1 MLQVAAVIRTA
12 LEDTIRS
19 RLISDPNTRIR
30 LVLVG
35 PPREVLEATFNALTD
50 RGADDWTIVVNDRQ
64 YDITVLWVD
73 AAGEETTPGT
83 TTKSQR
89 CGWDYAVT
97 IRNSVRHVVSLVS
110 LSKMD
115 SMQESI
121 TNTTE
126 LIGAP
131 QGVSAIRKWTT
142 VAPWPHILQA
152 IDRNLGI
159 GERTARLLISEVM
172 KSSADLKPV
181 LRDLDPWLV
190 SERLLEPIRPSEATK
205 IVSATVGIPF
215 SKETITD
222 ELVRDGLEVIK
233 RLGDFLGQQ
242 GLSEGIGLLKDTET
256 TRKRALTDA
265 LDDLNQHIVRS
276 AGSGL
281 AFSRVPTW
289 HFRPSS
295 PNVEWWQQLTR
306 DHLHEMLEEVGAAKR
321 PERKKTLNLTC
332 ENALDGRKTGAAD
345 PAIVLDRLELKV
357 RPPQG
362 ELMPAVSYYR
372 TVGRSGQAM
381 PTSGNE
387 RETCTDD
394 LLNLGVQLADKPIR
408 YTCTADGYT
417 TAKMDVV
424 VLNRSA
430 CRGTVRVKEAE
441 KNGTPTKPQ
450 KQLAWRQEVLVSR
463 SGVHDIDVYHASEVA
478 TVEIWHES
486 RILES
491 KPATNPAR
499 FILEDVEHGYRVS
512 VVLRTADNIEVSRW
526 TVEFAVAEE
535 DAGKAPTRFDAL
547 VQAHQQLRRRV
558 GATHPRNVPLRQL
571 EYAYLTSPD
580 SWRPVVACW
589 ENEIDRFPTIDWS
602 DPRLGSIRPQP
613 DPRPRI
619 PTIPLEFAVAR
630 ERVRQRL
637 MEESRQLVEIDLAK
651 PELEPL
657 LEKYLGEYLAWLIA
671 APRESVWSDCIII
684 HAPEPNVQAGRTTAS
699 NEPFAVLLS
708 PFHPLRLAWQFLAQ
722 SQLALSLA
730 NPCPVAGLLYPHGCP
745 SIGLWTLHPGTGNE
759 SKRAFFAI
767 SSDNPY
773 WAVLLNRRYLEHA
786 GQQRVMQSLAELGIE
801 PHGLVGRFT
810 KSQATNTMNEVA
822 RILSGRSILR
832 IGIVGS
838 GEMTSDCIEGITA
851 WCDHQLSDESDGERG
866 EVASLPP
873 RFVEVY
879 YQKPPSAESGSQYG
893 LSSERIAAL
902 SEKTGER
909 VKWFVQAEGQS
920 KPHDLVILDQLGIHD
935 PQGASGEAKSPL
947 IDGVLYRSR
956 VREDSEGAVW
966 LSEARIG
973 KTRRLSAGLAGL
985 VEETVLHFEE
995 AAASDEGVSQLRFRP
1010 NQKAIGERLEQ
1021 RSRFVAVTSSQ
1032 VDPAC
1037 FSRGA
1042 EAQNG
1047 FIWDYE
1053 VPGALGMEE
1062 ASAGY
1067 YLITK
1072 SSPAM
1077 KVAIS
1082 KAVNLVT
1089 QQTIAV
1095 DDVLNEVSRRGI
1107 PILKRM
1113 AAGGSASR
1121 GELGLL
1127 LAVRLLQ
1134 DAFRGEGGKVRLPV
1148 WNGDCGHLILPV
1160 DPYEA
1165 PLTRLGQHLRQSK
1178 SIRYADL
1185 IVFSIYAPEAE
1196 GASVALRI
1204 TPLEVKFREG
1214 QMSPSD
1220 LAEALDQ
1227 AASLGEVLT
1236 QLWATPHQEVLW
1248 KTCSLALLA
1257 QFVEYAFRIYADERI
1272 HGLSAA
1278 RWTAKQECVLQTILS
1293 GDAQVDVNSAGC
1305 LLVFDNS
1312 VSSEALD
1319 MDNDGTCDTA
1329 VICRT
1334 DAANLL
1340 VGSGQLSSNAEASV
1354 VSLGFTLA
1362 VCSDRQVDLDA
1373 KQGDLSASAGLPGQ
1387 PDEGLPSDGT
1397 PPFVL
1402 EPVVRPWYG
1411 DREVVPADELAED
1424 EPDARARPNAQ
1435 AEHDRQVIPPEIRSQ
1450 VDQAFEGFIGNQR
1463 AVATLKRSLLKAL
1476 VEKPPHLDKNFLLMG
1491 YPSTGKT
1498 ELSKRMALALGLPFI
1513 HIDGRVIRT
1522 REKLFELIDA
1532 ALAERHQAPKREGSR
1547 SGVPLFDYPAFVV
1560 FIDEVHLVPRKTQ
1573 ESLLTLLERSDR
1585 TVALEGTLH
1594 RFAQVTRG
1602 TFLFA
1607 TTRSSE
1613 LDKPFRSRCL
1623 EVPLQTYTRAEVAE
1637 IVHRAEPVWPREVLF
1652 KIATYSRLVPRRALA
1667 LAQELKDEILVS
1679 TDTSRSVNDHLES
1692 VARSMGIGELGLQED
1707 DIRYLELLD
1716 KVKRPLGESAI
1727 LSMLGTVDKD
1737 TILDE
1742 VEPYLAHH
1750 LDFVRMDRQGRV
1762 LTDQGRSFLLER
1774 RRRRQV
1780 VGESK
1785 P

>member
-35 PPREVLEATFNALTD
+35 PPREVLEATFSALTD
-50 RGADDWTIVVNDRQ
+50 QGADDWTMVVNDRQ

-73 AAGEETTPGT
+73 AAGEESTPGT

-97 IRNSVRHVVSLVS
+97 IRNSVHHVVSLVT
-110 LSKMD
+110 LSKVD

-121 TNTTE
+121 TNATE
-126 LIGAP
+126 LMGAP
-131 QGVSAIRKWTT
+131 QEISTIKRWTT
-142 VAPWPHILQA
+142 VVPWPHILRA

-159 GERTARLLISEVM
+159 GERTARLLVSEVM
-172 KSSADLKPV
+172 KSSADLEPV

-190 SERLLEPIRPSEATK
+190 SERLLEPMRPLEANK
-205 IVSATVGIPF
+205 IVSATIGIPF
-215 SKETITD
+215 SRETITED
-222 ELVRDGLEVIK
+222 LVRDGLEVIK

-242 GLSEGIGLLKDTET
+242 GLSEGVGLLKDTEIA
-256 TRKRALTDA
+256 RKHTLTSA
-265 LDDLNQHIVRS
+265 LDDLHQHVVKN

-281 AFSRVPTW
+281 AFSRAPTW
-289 HFRPSS
+289 HYRPSS
-295 PNVEWWQQLTR
+295 PNAEWWQQLTR
-306 DHLHEMLEEVGAAKR
+306 DHLHAMLEEVGAAKR
-321 PERKKTLNLTC
+321 PEKKKTLNLTC
-332 ENALDGRKTGAAD
+332 ENALDGKKTGTAD
-345 PAIVLDRLELKV
+345 PVIVLDQVRLKA

-362 ELMPAVSYYR
+362 ELMPAVSYCR
-372 TVGRSGQAM
+372 TIGRSGLAM
-381 PTSGNE
+381 SASGDE
-387 RETCTDD
+387 GETCADD
-394 LLNLGVQLADKPIR
+394 LLDLGARRVDKPIR

-417 TAKMDVV
+417 TAKMDIV
-424 VLNRSA
+424 VLNRA
-430 CRGTVRVKEAE
+430 VCRGTVRVKETG
-441 KNGTPTKPQ
+441 KNSIPTKPQ
-450 KQLAWRQEVLVSR
+450 KQPEWRQEILVSR

-486 RILES
+486 KILEN
-491 KPATNPAR
+491 KPAANPAR

-512 VVLRTADNIEVSRW
+512 VILRTADKTEVSRW
-526 TVEFAVAEE
+526 TVEFSVAEE
-535 DAGKAPTRFDAL
+535 DTGKAPTRFDAL
-547 VQAHQQLRRRV
+547 VQAHQQLKRRA

-571 EYAYLTSPD
+571 EYAYLMSSD

-602 DPRLGSIRPQP
+602 DPRLGTIRPQP
-613 DPRPRI
+613 DPRPVA
-619 PTIPLEFAVAR
+619 PTIPQSLAIAR
-630 ERVRQRL
+630 EQVRQRL
-637 MEESRQLVEIDLAK
+637 VDESRQLVEIDLAK
-651 PELEPL
+651 PEFEPL
-657 LEKYLGEYLAWLIA
+657 LENYLGEYLAYLKTF
-671 APRESVWSDCIII
+671 PRESVWLDCIVI
-684 HAPEPNVQAGRTTAS
+684 HAPEPNVQAGRTTAT

-708 PFHPLRLAWQFLAQ
+708 PLHPLRLAWQVLAQ
-722 SQLALSLA
+722 SQLAQSLS
-730 NPCPVAGLLYPHGCP
+730 NPCPAAGLLYPHGCP

-773 WAVLLNRRYLEHA
+773 WAVLLNRRYLEHT
-786 GQQRVMQSLAELGIE
+786 GQQRVRQSLAELGIE

-810 KSQATNTMNEVA
+810 ESQAENTMNEVA
-822 RILSGRSILR
+822 KILSGRSILR

-851 WCDHQLSDESDGERG
+851 WCDHQFGEDSDGEKG
-866 EVASLPP
+866 GSASLPP

-879 YQKPPSAESGSQYG
+879 YQKPASAEAESRYG

-902 SEKTGER
+902 SEKSGER

-920 KPHDLVILDQLGIHD
+920 RPHDLVVVDQLGIQD
-935 PQGASGEAKSPL
+935 AQGTSGEAKSPL
-947 IDGVLYRSR
+947 SDGVLYRSR
-956 VREDSEGAVW
+956 VREDSEGALW

-973 KTRRLSAGLAGL
+973 KARRPSAGLPGL
-985 VEETVLHFEE
+985 VEETVLCFEE
-995 AAASDEGVSQLRFRP
+995 AAVSDEGISQLRFRP
-1010 NQKAIGERLEQ
+1010 NQRAIGERLEQ

-1042 EAQNG
+1042 EAQHG

-1053 VPGALGMEE
+1053 VPGALGVEE

-1067 YLITK
+1067 YLITR
-1072 SSPAM
+1072 SSLAM

-1082 KAVNLVT
+1082 KAVNLIT
-1089 QQTIAV
+1089 QQTI
-1095 DDVLNEVSRRGI
+1095 DVEGMLNEVSRRGI

-1134 DAFRGEGGKVRLPV
+1134 DAFRGEGCKVRLPV
-1148 WNGDCGHLILPV
+1148 WSGDCGHLILPV
-1160 DPYEA
+1160 DPYET
-1165 PLTRLGQHLRQSK
+1165 PLTLLGRHLRQSE

-1196 GASVALRI
+1196 RAPVVLRI
-1204 TPLEVKFREG
+1204 TPLEVKFREN

-1220 LAEALDQ
+1220 LAEALEQ
-1227 AASLGEVLT
+1227 AASLGKVLT
-1236 QLWATPHQEVLW
+1236 QLWAAPHQEVLW
-1248 KTCSLALLA
+1248 ETCSLALLA

-1272 HGLSAA
+1272 HGLPPA
-1278 RWTAKQECVLQTILS
+1278 RWTAKQERVLQAILT
-1293 GDAQVDVNSAGC
+1293 GAAQVEVNSAGR
-1305 LLVFDNS
+1305 LLVFDGS
-1312 VSSEALD
+1312 ASSEAVD
-1319 MDNDGTCDTA
+1319 MDNDGACDTA
-1329 VICRT
+1329 IVCRI
-1334 DAANLL
+1334 DAADLL
-1340 VGSGQLSSNAEASV
+1340 VGSGQLSPNAEASM

-1362 VCSDRQVDLDA
+1362 VCEDGQVGLDA
-1373 KQGDLSASAGLPGQ
+1373 KQGDSSTSAGAAGQ
-1387 PDEGLPSDGT
+1387 SQEGLPSDDT
-1397 PPFVL
+1397 SPFTFD
-1402 EPVVRPWYG
+1402 PVVRPG
-1411 DREVVPADELAED
+1411 LLDREVTPSDETVGEEPDEGDRPGALAEH
-1424 EPDARARPNAQ
+1424 E
-1435 AEHDRQVIPPEIRSQ
+1435 RQVIPPEIRGQ

-1476 VEKPPHLDKNFLLMG
+1476 VEKPPHLDKNFLLVG

-1532 ALAERHQAPKREGSR
+1532 ALAEQHQAPKRAGSR
-1547 SGVPLFDYPAFVV
+1547 SGMPLFDYPAFVV

-1585 TVALEGTLH
+1585 TVALEGTTR

-1623 EVPLQTYTRAEVAE
+1623 EVPLQTYTRTEVAE
-1637 IVHRAEPVWPREVLF
+1637 IVHRAQPRWPRDVLF
-1652 KIATYSRLVPRRALA
+1652 KIATYSRLVPRRALS
-1667 LAQELKDEILVS
+1667 LAQELKDEMLVS

-1742 VEPYLAHH
+1742 VEPYLAYH

-1762 LTDQGRSFLLER
+1762 LTDQGRNFLLER

-1780 VGESK
+1780 VGESQ